1 MEKELAI
8 ERSKRKSLEVQIRKL
23 QAKLDAK
30 PINVLDSVD
39 IGDFENFLNFGEVSF
54 GDGFNV
60 EE

>member
-8 ERSKRKSLEVQIRKL
+8 ERSKRKSLEIEIRKL
-23 QAKLDAK
+23 QAKLDA
-30 PINVLDSVD
+30 NVLVSVD
-39 IGDFENFLNFGEVSF
+39 IGDLENFLNLEDVSF